1 MQKNFIHLRSF
12 EDKPNYPNSKPK
24 FCVTCGI
31 KATQEALFNVGDGV
45 ILVEKYCDIC
55 AKNVKWAKKGSNAPK
70 SKSSDAHGDKS
81 GITN

>member
-45 ILVEKYCDIC
+45 ILVEKYCDAC
-55 AKNVKWAKKGSNAPK
+55 AKKVK
-70 SKSSDAHGDKS
+70 
-81 GITN
+81 